1 MLLGWVALML
11 PLVILS
17 WRIHANQMDY
27 DWAEYPTGLGD
38 DRCYTSLGKQDF
50 FEPNLKFAGHV
61 NGLYRRNFKAVRRE
75 DANMTKVCLEST
87 GRFFVYTDG
96 DPDRPSQEASHRFYL
111 KVADGEYL
119 EFGER
124 RYYPPAEEALPK
136 AIPVPSPPDGQGVNS
151 SPAATSTGD

>member
-1 MLLGWVALML
+1 MLLGWVALMV

-17 WRIHANQMDY
+17 WRIHANRGEY

-50 FEPNLKFAGHV
+50 FEPNLKFAGHEG
-61 NGLYRRNFKAVRRE
+61 GLYRRNFKAVRRE
-75 DANMTKVCLEST
+75 DADMVKLALEST
-87 GRFFVYTDG
+87 GRFFVYTDEE
-96 DPDRPSQEASHRFYL
+96 PQERSKVASPRFYL

-124 RYYPPAEEALPK
+124 KYYPSADEALPK
-136 AIPVPSPPDGQGVNS
+136 AIPVPWPSNQEGASQPLNGGVK
-151 SPAATSTGD
+151 PK